1 MQHTMEA
8 VYRDVHCL
16 NRNIWLCS
24 NPTDQMKRN
33 YISATYLI
41 CKKWRRELGLP
52 SLDSP
57 VKSTPYNKELLE
69 CWELDSSNDCYV
81 QAIRQV
87 RAAMHNGNLPRKPK
101 LGI

>member
-1 MQHTMEA
+1 MHQTIQA
-8 VYRDVHCL
+8 VYNDVHCL

-33 YISATYLI
+33 YVSATHLI
-41 CKKWRRELGLP
+41 AKKWRRQLGLSEIP
-52 SLDSP
+52 TPLRA
-57 VKSTPYNKELLE
+57 TPYNKELLE
-69 CWELDSSNDCYV
+69 CWDMDSDNTVYV
-81 QAIRQV
+81 SAIRQV